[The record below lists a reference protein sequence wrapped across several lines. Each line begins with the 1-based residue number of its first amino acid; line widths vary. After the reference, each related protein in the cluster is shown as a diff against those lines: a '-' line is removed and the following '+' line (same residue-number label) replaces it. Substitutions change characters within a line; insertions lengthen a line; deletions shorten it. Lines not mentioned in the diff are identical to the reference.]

1 MAKEFIAFINCY
13 NATMTDVERTKFLD
27 MLRNYD
33 YKKKPIAFIYFD
45 DEGVLDTDAFA
56 VIEWFGPEVR
66 IVNQEANTSAFMN
79 YFRTAELD
87 TSDLPSTLNPNYLA
101 DSPSVIKKNE
111 VPAGTIESLQISD
124 AKSILH
130 EDYWES
136 AYEKTFTHNNASEKY
151 WKGAIQDIRELVNGK
166 EVFVEPLGEVLSAW
180 VIFEAQSSPVKETS
194 FANWG
199 VSLPAKLKQG
209 NLLGFVD
216 ATLTHTPTIP

>member
-33 YKKKPIAFIYFD
+33 YKNKPIAFIYFD

-56 VIEWFGPEVR
+56 VIEWFGPGVQTMSE
-66 IVNQEANTSAFMN
+66 NSPTPSPMT

-87 TSDLPSTLNPNYLA
+87 TSDLPSTLNPSYLA
-101 DSPSVIKKNE
+101 GLPSVVKKGE
-111 VPAGTIESLQISD
+111 VPTGTLESLQISD
-124 AKSILH
+124 GMNPMH
-130 EDYWES
+130 EDYWDS
-136 AYEKTFTHNNASEKY
+136 AYTKSFNKPAEKF
-151 WKGAIQDIRELVNGK
+151 WKGANQDIRELLNGK

-199 VSLPAKLKQG
+199 ATLPAKLK
-209 NLLGFVD
+209 
-216 ATLTHTPTIP
+216 

>member
-33 YKKKPIAFIYFD
+33 YKNKPIAFIYFD

-56 VIEWFGPEVR
+56 VIEWFGPKVR
-66 IVNQEANTSAFMN
+66 ILDSTENTSSFMT

-87 TSDLPSTLNPNYLA
+87 TSDLPSTLNPSFLA
-101 DSPSVIKKNE
+101 DLPSVIKKNE
-111 VPAGTIESLQISD
+111 VPAGTLESLQISD
-124 AKSILH
+124 GMNPMH
-130 EDYWES
+130 EDYWDS
-136 AYEKTFTHNNASEKY
+136 AYTKFWAS
-151 WKGAIQDIRELVNGK
+151 ATQDIRELLNGK

-180 VIFEAQSSPVKETS
+180 VIFEAQPSPVKETS

-199 VSLPAKLKQG
+199 VSLPAKLK
-209 NLLGFVD
+209 
-216 ATLTHTPTIP
+216 

>member
-1 MAKEFIAFINCY
+1 
-13 NATMTDVERTKFLD
+13 MTDVERTKFLD

-199 VSLPAKLKQG
+199 VSLPAKLK
-209 NLLGFVD
+209 
-216 ATLTHTPTIP
+216 

>member
-33 YKKKPIAFIYFD
+33 YKNKPIAFIYFD

-56 VIEWFGPEVR
+56 VIEWFGPGVPAMSE
-66 IVNQEANTSAFMN
+66 NSPTPSPMT

-87 TSDLPSTLNPNYLA
+87 TSDLPSTLNPSFLA
-101 DSPSVIKKNE
+101 DLPSVIKKNE
-111 VPAGTIESLQISD
+111 VPAGTLESLQISD
-124 AKSILH
+124 GMNPMH
-130 EDYWES
+130 EDYWDS
-136 AYEKTFTHNNASEKY
+136 AYMKSFNKPAEKF
-151 WKGAIQDIRELVNGK
+151 WKGATQDIRELLNGK

-199 VSLPAKLKQG
+199 VTLPAKLK
-209 NLLGFVD
+209 
-216 ATLTHTPTIP
+216 

>member
-33 YKKKPIAFIYFD
+33 YKNKPIAFIYFD

-56 VIEWFGPEVR
+56 VIEWFGPKVR
-66 IVNQEANTSAFMN
+66 ILDSTENTSSFMT

-87 TSDLPSTLNPNYLA
+87 TSDLPSTLNPSFLA
-101 DSPSVIKKNE
+101 DLPSVIKKNE
-111 VPAGTIESLQISD
+111 VPAGTLESLQISD
-124 AKSILH
+124 GMNPMH
-130 EDYWES
+130 EDYWDS
-136 AYEKTFTHNNASEKY
+136 AYTKSFNKPAVKFWAS
-151 WKGAIQDIRELVNGK
+151 ATQDIRELLNGK

-180 VIFEAQSSPVKETS
+180 VIFEAQPSPVKETS

-199 VSLPAKLKQG
+199 VSLPAKLKQW

-216 ATLTHTPTIP
+216 ATLT